1 MPTVRELNSAECQSL
16 ISASVRVITALHDNI
31 LAPYSLRVT
40 QPKLCDPSV
49 KQLSGYFDVGKG
61 KNLFFW
67 SVLAL
72 L

>member
-1 MPTVRELNSAECQSL
+1 
-16 ISASVRVITALHDNI
+16 VRVITALHDNI